1 MRGTHTPQI
10 EIQRIAHLCKLEF
23 CGILKGTNQKQRGA
37 LRILEEKKI
46 KSVKL
51 GEIIRE
57 FDLEILHKGTDYENV
72 PLWTLDVNRP
82 GLPLSGFFEHFD
94 TQRLLLMGLTESSFV
109 RDMTP
114 EQRRESFERL
124 LAYPVP
130 GLIFTRG
137 IDPTDECM
145 EMARKYDRTVLRTQR
160 QTSAFMSSLITSLGN
175 HLAPQITRSGVMME
189 VHGEGVLLQGE
200 SGVGKSEVAIEL
212 LKRGHRLIA
221 DDAVDIKATSYGVLM
236 ASAPVLIS
244 QYMELRG
251 IGVIDVSQLFGMVAV
266 KPKQQIELVIHLEP
280 WDDHAVYD
288 RLGLETHSE
297 ELLGIQVPSI
307 TIPVKP
313 GRNLAS
319 IVEVAAMN
327 NRNRKLGHNAALE
340 LTERMD
346 RLFQEQQP
354 E

>member
-37 LRILEEKKI
+37 LRNLEEKKI

-244 QYMELRG
+244 QYM
-251 IGVIDVSQLFGMVAV
+251 VAV

-280 WDDHAVYD
+280 WDDHAAYD

>member
-1 MRGTHTPQI
+1 
-10 EIQRIAHLCKLEF
+10 
-23 CGILKGTNQKQRGA
+23 
-37 LRILEEKKI
+37 
-46 KSVKL
+46 
-51 GEIIRE
+51 
-57 FDLEILHKGTDYENV
+57 
-72 PLWTLDVNRP
+72 
-82 GLPLSGFFEHFD
+82 
-94 TQRLLLMGLTESSFV
+94 
-109 RDMTP
+109 
-114 EQRRESFERL
+114 
-124 LAYPVP
+124 
-130 GLIFTRG
+130 
-137 IDPTDECM
+137 
-145 EMARKYDRTVLRTQR
+145 
-160 QTSAFMSSLITSLGN
+160 
-175 HLAPQITRSGVMME
+175 
-189 VHGEGVLLQGE
+189 
-200 SGVGKSEVAIEL
+200 
-212 LKRGHRLIA
+212 
-221 DDAVDIKATSYGVLM
+221 M

-319 IVEVAAMN
+319 IVEVAVMN